1 MESETRKED
10 SYTILTLSGE
20 IDFHV
25 SPKVREDVLAG
36 LDEGQN
42 LLVDLSGV
50 SYIDSSGIASLVEGF
65 QHAKGKQL
73 SFALLGVKDGVM
85 SVLKLTRLDKVF
97 PMFDSVEAARAAGT

>member
-1 MESETRKED
+1 MESQTHKEG
-10 SYTILTLSGE
+10 SYTILKLTGE

-36 LDEGQN
+36 LNEGQN

-50 SYIDSSGIASLVEGF
+50 SYIDSSGIASLVEGY
-65 QHAKGKQL
+65 QHAKGKSL
-73 SFALLGVKDGVM
+73 SFALLGVRDGVM

-97 PMFDSVEAARAAGT
+97 PMFDSIEAATAANK

>member
-1 MESETRKED
+1 MESQTRIEG
-10 SYTILTLSGE
+10 SYTILELSGE

-36 LDEGQN
+36 LNDNQN

-65 QHAKGKQL
+65 QHAKGKKL
-73 SFALLGVKDGVM
+73 SFALIGVRDGVM

-97 PMFDSVEAARAAGT
+97 PMFDSVEAATAAAK

>member
-1 MESETRKED
+1 MESQTRKEGP
-10 SYTILTLSGE
+10 YTILALSGE

-25 SPKVREDVLAG
+25 SPRVREDVLAG
-36 LDEGQN
+36 LNEGQN
-42 LLVDLSGV
+42 LLVDLSQV

-97 PMFDSVEAARAAGT
+97 PMFDSLDEAKAANK

>member
-1 MESETRKED
+1 MESQTHKEG
-10 SYTILTLSGE
+10 SYTILKLSGE

-36 LDEGQN
+36 LNEGQN

-65 QHAKGKQL
+65 QHAKGKSL
-73 SFALLGVKDGVM
+73 SFALVGVRDGVM

-97 PMFDSVEAARAAGT
+97 PMFDSTEAARSAGK

>member
-1 MESETRKED
+1 MESQINKEGTF
-10 SYTILTLSGE
+10 TIVKLGGE

-36 LDEGQN
+36 LNEGQN
-42 LLVDLSGV
+42 LLVDLSDV

-65 QHAKGKQL
+65 QHAKSKSL
-73 SFALLGVKDGVM
+73 SFALVGVRDGVM

-97 PMFDSVEAARAAGT
+97 PMFDSAEAAMAGK

>member
-1 MESETRKED
+1 MESQISKEG
-10 SYTILTLSGE
+10 SFTILKLGGE

-36 LDEGQN
+36 LNEGQN
-42 LLVDLSGV
+42 LLVDLSDV

-65 QHAKGKQL
+65 QHAKGKSL
-73 SFALLGVKDGVM
+73 SFALVGVRDGVM

-97 PMFDSVEAARAAGT
+97 PMFDSAEAAMSASK

>member
-1 MESETRKED
+1 MESQTRKEG

-25 SPKVREDVLAG
+25 SPKVREDVLTG

-73 SFALLGVKDGVM
+73 LFALLGVTDGVM

-97 PMFDSVEAARAAGT
+97 PMYDSFEAATAPNK